1 MSFSDK
7 LSGVIHTIPAIDL
20 VAAEQ
25 AKKELK
31 RLTKPVGSLG
41 VLEDIV
47 VQLAGITGQAKPR
60 IGRKD
65 VVVMCGDHGIVDE
78 GVSAFP
84 QEVTQL
90 MMVNFINAGAAVN
103 VLARQV
109 GAEVTV
115 VDIGSKAAEVPENV
129 INRKVKAGTNNF
141 AKGPAMSREEAAQAI
156 LVGIETAQE
165 LAKKGSNVIALGEMG
180 IGNTTPSA
188 AITSVLLGRPLE
200 EGLVGRGS
208 GINDKSLL
216 IKREAIQRGIEV
228 NKPQSDDAL
237 DVLAKVGGLEIAG
250 MAGVTLG
257 AALSR
262 IPVLLDGVIASAAA
276 LVAARLQPA
285 IIPYLMATHL
295 SVEPAH
301 QYILE
306 DLGIRPS
313 LHLNMR
319 LGEGT
324 GATLFMPMMD
334 SACRVLQEMAT
345 YSDLGLPD
353 PE

>member
-7 LSGVIHTIPAIDL
+7 LSGVIHTIPAIDM

-115 VDIGSKAAEVPENV
+115 VDIGSKAPEVPENV
-129 INRKVKAGTNNF
+129 INKKVKAGTNNF

-188 AITSVLLGRPLE
+188 ALTSVLLGRPLE

-228 NKPQSDDAL
+228 NKPQADDAL
-237 DVLAKVGGLEIAG
+237 DVLAKVGEIAG

-334 SACRVLQEMAT
+334 SACRVLQVMANF
-345 YSDLGLPD
+345 SDLGLPD
-353 PE
+353 SE